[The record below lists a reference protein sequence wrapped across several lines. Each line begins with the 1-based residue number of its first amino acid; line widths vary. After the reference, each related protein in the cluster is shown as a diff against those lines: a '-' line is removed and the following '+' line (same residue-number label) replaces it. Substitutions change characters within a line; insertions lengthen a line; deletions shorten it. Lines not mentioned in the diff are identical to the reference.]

1 MEPKEIFELIVK
13 ADERLKYATGDRAD
27 QRRAQARKLLLQAL
41 AAAREVDND
50 ALVRQVE
57 LRLADLEGSA
67 PEQTSGEEA

>member
-57 LRLADLEGSA
+57 LRLADLEGPA
-67 PEQTSGEEA
+67 PEQTSGEDA